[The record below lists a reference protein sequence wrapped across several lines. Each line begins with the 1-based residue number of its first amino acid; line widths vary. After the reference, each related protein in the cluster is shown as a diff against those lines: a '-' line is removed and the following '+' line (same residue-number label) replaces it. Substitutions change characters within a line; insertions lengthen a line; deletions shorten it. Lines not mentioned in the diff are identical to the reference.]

1 MRYPAG
7 WKADHLSD
15 PLDVRLGSGQP
26 NECEERVE
34 CPCLSALTENLLQK
48 VTLLRLLGP
57 NERHA
62 FGCDALRLNGP

>member
-26 NECEERVE
+26 SVCEERVE
-34 CPCLSALTENLLQK
+34 FPCLSPLTKHLLQK
-48 VTLLRLLGP
+48 ATQPRLLEPNGP
-57 NERHA
+57 HA
-62 FGCDALRLNGP
+62 FGCDALHLNGL